1 MLDIVGT
8 KRWGDVKSFLHCASI
23 IFKDCPGRG
32 ANPGSFYF
40 VNFVEQKQRFATA
53 PLYSSPLFYD
63 PQIGEIGHGQKLIS
77 SHFVTRFVARI
88 FNKVPSDVN
97 TSLDGST
104 YPKNTWVVLAC

>member
-1 MLDIVGT
+1 MVRNDGVTNFELNLFYIVPQLFLKIAQVGEQT
-8 KRWGDVKSFLHCASI
+8 RDLFISLILSNKSSALQLHHPI
-23 IFKDCPGRG
+23 
-32 ANPGSFYF
+32 
-40 VNFVEQKQRFATA
+40 
-53 PLYSSPLFYD
+53 SSPLFYD